1 MGHYGPLRGKSGFAD
16 APRRYNK
23 QKHKQL
29 ALTVPVLPPVPPNAD
44 QYRVAGF
51 LPTVPLLSAPP
62 LDPVEPRICAP
73 KRTLEERAT
82 ADVAAKFDAME
93 RILGDLHP
101 FSSLGE
107 FLSFL
112 FYHRPHGESDPR
124 GLTHAKVVSR
134 FLSGRSS
141 ICMADILPLIYQH
154 RSSFPSVNSTRSH
167 ERNAMFCTSGRPED
181 LQHARPYL
189 LTWAAHLTAE
199 EARRQ
204 VEAGTHDDPDDPN
217 NLGHFSIR
225 RIEEQYLK
233 ILPLPMMLTEFM
245 AAPRVKG
252 VFTVCKRRPHPMIQ
266 VSAIASFIVSRNRY
280 ANGDLAM
287 ILGIWH
293 FACKSHVDLKR
304 VYCRLA
310 STVSDT
316 TSRDALVSV
325 TAANFTAL
333 QLKTRAATAH
343 GERITATIFDNVQEY
358 CPVYEQG
365 IGRQSEMKVGCAAT
379 CVGLEDC
386 APGAFTAK
394 PYYDRVAL
402 NLRTKLTTD
411 ILYDNIDWD
420 HVGGVIQLH
429 WLSALAEFA
438 PELEHL
444 LPLIS
449 NLFRTTFAKHPMREG
464 RKTPVQPLS
473 TNSEHELTS
482 QGLERAIYDF
492 DGQIGI
498 EREIDDGLLEILQG
512 DGASYAM
519 LLRLSKFCAPLGKFR
534 NKIPLLEIWHNG
546 STTQNSIAANH
557 YGPATSSDPSSLCK
571 CSSTAGFKRPANVKC
586 CDYYPTV
593 RNCTAIWKA
602 HVLDC
607 WRRSGGSHL
616 YPCQTNQ
623 LPTLDTL
630 LANAATLVDR
640 YASLAAP
647 QHALDAAES
656 TNPDH
661 INPVPVGSPWVPLRT
676 PATQSPPVQNAPPPV
691 QMDAADTMPDLVD
704 IQEPSDVPH
713 TAAPET
719 EAAPKCH
726 EELPGFTGDRVL
738 RNSELFMMD
747 FGWFLELITAVPE
760 GDIGRVWE
768 IMKIWIFTYAGSSH
782 EQYRAYLLELYCFLK
797 YDASVDLRDAVLNN
811 WLVNITGELG
821 KWIPGDLLQEH
832 YNRWLEDMVQK
843 HGAEFDD
850 EFYRKMISP
859 NVHYFLRIKEE
870 ITEGFNLKSRGKTHT
885 SRDVR
890 DEVKLLMALFKEE
903 EVHLF
908 REGRS
913 MGHAAVNQFAR
924 GCRCLDEGKLNDFL
938 EKSTP
943 PSTPTA
949 SADEDEQMRPHSSP
963 SPPCSPSPAPSV
975 SSARED
981 EPMQTGSASPR
992 SLSPASSTLTS
1003 DCGSECST
1011 WSIASVASTVDPNEP
1026 EDDGDDRTHC
1036 KLASGSF
1043 GSFYINAR
1051 TGLMEYAENGEGEV
1065 EEEGEDDGRNE
1076 DEQEDDK
1083 SEVENIYSQS
1093 DGEASGSESN

>member
-1 MGHYGPLRGKSGFAD
+1 MDAPSDTPDASD
-16 APRRYNK
+16 PSQSAAPRRYNK
-23 QKHKQL
+23 QKQKQL
-29 ALTVPVLPPVPPNAD
+29 ALTVPVLPPPPPNAD

-51 LPTVPLLSAPP
+51 LPTVSLLSVPP
-62 LDPVEPRICAP
+62 PDPVEPRIRAP
-73 KRTLEERAT
+73 KRTSEERVT
-82 ADVAAKFDAME
+82 ADVAAKFDMME
-93 RILGDLHP
+93 RILANLDP

-112 FYHRPHGESDPR
+112 FHHHPHGESDPR
-124 GLTHAKVVSR
+124 GLSHAKVVSR
-134 FLSGRSS
+134 FLSGRSL
-141 ICMADILPLIYQH
+141 IRMADILPLIYQH
-154 RSSFPSVNSTRSH
+154 KNSFPSVNSTRSH
-167 ERNAMFCTSGRPED
+167 ERNTMFCTSGRPED

-189 LTWAAHLTAE
+189 STWAVRLTAE
-199 EARRQ
+199 EAGRQ
-204 VEAGTHDDPDDPN
+204 VEAGTHNDPDNPN
-217 NLGHFSIR
+217 SRVQLRAKIITPQDLGHFSIR
-225 RIEEQYLK
+225 HIEQQYLK
-233 ILPLPMMLTEFM
+233 TLPLPMMLTEFM
-245 AAPRVKG
+245 AAPRVEG
-252 VFTVCKRRPHPMIQ
+252 VFVVRERRPHPMIQ

-333 QLKTRAATAH
+333 QSKTKAATAR

-386 APGAFTAK
+386 TP
-394 PYYDRVAL
+394 
-402 NLRTKLTTD
+402 
-411 ILYDNIDWD
+411 
-420 HVGGVIQLH
+420 VIQLH
-429 WLSALAEFA
+429 WLSALAQFA

-444 LPLIS
+444 LPLIL
-449 NLFRTTFAKHPMREG
+449 NLFRTKLAKHRMREG

-473 TNSEHELTS
+473 TNSEHELTA

-498 EREIDDGLLEILQG
+498 ETEIDDGLLELLRG
-512 DGASYAM
+512 DGASYVM
-519 LLRLSKFCAPLGKFR
+519 LLRLSKFCAPLGKFK

-546 STTQNSIAANH
+546 STTQNSIATNH
-557 YGPATSSDPSSLCK
+557 YGPATSSDPSSLSK

-607 WRRSGGSHL
+607 WRLFFGAEDLEAHVFTL
-616 YPCQTNQ
+616 AKTNQ

-630 LANAATLVDR
+630 LAHAATPVDR

-656 TNPDH
+656 MAPDH
-661 INPVPVGSPWVPLRT
+661 VNPVPVGSMWVPPRT
-676 PATQSPPVQNAPPPV
+676 PATHSPPG
-691 QMDAADTMPDLVD
+691 QMGAADTMPDLVD
-704 IQEPSDVPH
+704 IQEPSDVPR

-719 EAAPKCH
+719 EEAPKCH

-738 RNSELFMMD
+738 RNSELVMM

-782 EQYRAYLLELYCFLK
+782 QQYMAYLLELYCFLK

-843 HGAEFDD
+843 HGAEFDN
-850 EFYRKMISP
+850 EFYRKIISP

-890 DEVKLLMALFKEE
+890 DEVKLLMTLFKEE

-908 REGRS
+908 CEGRS

-924 GCRCLDEGKLNDFL
+924 GWRRLDEGKLNDFL
-938 EKSTP
+938 EKSTAFGDFLAEIHRVDHSVQP
-943 PSTPTA
+943 PSTLTA
-949 SADEDEQMRPHSSP
+949 NTNEDEPMRPLSSP
-963 SPPCSPSPAPSV
+963 SPPCSPSPAPSA
-975 SSARED
+975 SSSRED
-981 EPMQTGSASPR
+981 EPTQTGSVSPR
-992 SLSPASSTLTS
+992 SPSPASSTLTS
-1003 DCGSECST
+1003 ACGSER
-1011 WSIASVASTVDPNEP
+1011 IASTVDPNEP

-1036 KLASGSF
+1036 KLSSRSF

-1051 TGLMEYAENGEGEV
+1051 TGLMEYSQNGEGEV
-1065 EEEGEDDGRNE
+1065 EEEGEDNGCND

-1083 SEVENIYSQS
+1083 SEVESFYSQS

>member
-1 MGHYGPLRGKSGFAD
+1 
-16 APRRYNK
+16 
-23 QKHKQL
+23 
-29 ALTVPVLPPVPPNAD
+29 
-44 QYRVAGF
+44 
-51 LPTVPLLSAPP
+51 
-62 LDPVEPRICAP
+62 
-73 KRTLEERAT
+73 
-82 ADVAAKFDAME
+82 ME

-189 LTWAAHLTAE
+189 STWAAHLTAE

-204 VEAGTHDDPDDPN
+204 VEAGTHDDPDDPDSRVQLRTKSKHSN
-217 NLGHFSIR
+217 NARVITPQDLGHFSIR

-252 VFTVCKRRPHPMIQ
+252 VFTVCERRPHPMIQ

-293 FACKSHVDLKR
+293 FACKPHVDLKR

-325 TAANFTAL
+325 TPANFTAL
-333 QLKTRAATAH
+333 QLKTRAVTAH

-365 IGRQSEMKVGCAAT
+365 ILRQSEMKVGCAAT

-411 ILYDNIDWD
+411 ILYDDIDWD

-449 NLFRTTFAKHPMREG
+449 NLFRTTFAKHPMRDG

-498 EREIDDGLLEILQG
+498 EREIDDG
-512 DGASYAM
+512 
-519 LLRLSKFCAPLGKFR
+519 KFR

-557 YGPATSSDPSSLCK
+557 YGPATSSDPSSLSK

-586 CDYYPTV
+586 CDYYPT
-593 RNCTAIWKA
+593 IIFWG
-602 HVLDC
+602 
-607 WRRSGGSHL
+607 RRSGGSHL

-760 GDIGRVWE
+760 GDIRRVWE

-782 EQYRAYLLELYCFLK
+782 EQYMAYLLELYCFLK

-850 EFYRKMISP
+850 EFYRKMISL

-913 MGHAAVNQFAR
+913 MGHAA
-924 GCRCLDEGKLNDFL
+924 
-938 EKSTP
+938 P

-1003 DCGSECST
+1003 DCGSERST
-1011 WSIASVASTVDPNEP
+1011 RSIASVASTVDPNEP

-1036 KLASGSF
+1036 KLASRSF

>member
-1 MGHYGPLRGKSGFAD
+1 MGQNRLQRSSANRD
-16 APRRYNK
+16 LWAQSRSERCLPR
-23 QKHKQL
+23 
-29 ALTVPVLPPVPPNAD
+29 P
-44 QYRVAGF
+44 
-51 LPTVPLLSAPP
+51 SAPP
-62 LDPVEPRICAP
+62 ACSPFPSPSLPSASPPQKDLTPPDTNSCIHIRGRGRSCA
-73 KRTLEERAT
+73 RSFREN
-82 ADVAAKFDAME
+82 
-93 RILGDLHP
+93 P

-154 RSSFPSVNSTRSH
+154 RSSFPSINSTRSH

-189 LTWAAHLTAE
+189 STWAARLTAE

-204 VEAGTHDDPDDPN
+204 VEGGTHDDPDDPDSRVQLRAKSKHSN
-217 NLGHFSIR
+217 NARVITPQDLGHFSIR
-225 RIEEQYLK
+225 RIEERYLK

-252 VFTVCKRRPHPMIQ
+252 VFTVRERRPHPMIQ

-333 QLKTRAATAH
+333 QLKTRAVTAR

-386 APGAFTAK
+386 APGAFAAK

-411 ILYDNIDWD
+411 ILYDDIDWD

-449 NLFRTTFAKHPMREG
+449 NLFRTTFAKHRMREG

-498 EREIDDGLLEILQG
+498 EREIDDGLLEILRG
-512 DGASYAM
+512 DGTSYAM

-557 YGPATSSDPSSLCK
+557 YGPATSSDPSSLSK

-616 YPCQTNQ
+616 YPRQNE
-623 LPTLDTL
+623 PTSDLDTL
-630 LANAATLVDR
+630 LDNAATLVDR

-661 INPVPVGSPWVPLRT
+661 INPVPVGSPWVPPRT
-676 PATQSPPVQNAPPPV
+676 PATQSPPVRSPPP
-691 QMDAADTMPDLVD
+691 P
-704 IQEPSDVPH
+704 
-713 TAAPET
+713 T
-719 EAAPKCH
+719 EEAPKCH

-747 FGWFLELITAVPE
+747 FGWFLELITAVPD

-782 EQYRAYLLELYCFLK
+782 QQYMAYLLELYCFLK
-797 YDASVDLRDAVLNN
+797 YDASVNLRDAVLNN

-870 ITEGFNLKSRGKTHT
+870 ITEGFNLKSRGKTHS
-885 SRDVR
+885 SRDVC

-924 GCRCLDEGKLNDFL
+924 GCRRLDEGKLNDFL
-938 EKSTP
+938 EKSTVFGDFLAEIHRVDNAVQP

-949 SADEDEQMRPHSSP
+949 STDEDERMRLHSSP
-963 SPPCSPSPAPSV
+963 SPPCSPSPAPSASTHLPV
-975 SSARED
+975 TAVRNAVH
-981 EPMQTGSASPR
+981 GASPQ
-992 SLSPASSTLTS
+992 LP
-1003 DCGSECST
+1003 
-1011 WSIASVASTVDPNEP
+1011 
-1026 EDDGDDRTHC
+1026 
-1036 KLASGSF
+1036 
-1043 GSFYINAR
+1043 
-1051 TGLMEYAENGEGEV
+1051 YAENGEGEV

-1076 DEQEDDK
+1076 NEQEDDK